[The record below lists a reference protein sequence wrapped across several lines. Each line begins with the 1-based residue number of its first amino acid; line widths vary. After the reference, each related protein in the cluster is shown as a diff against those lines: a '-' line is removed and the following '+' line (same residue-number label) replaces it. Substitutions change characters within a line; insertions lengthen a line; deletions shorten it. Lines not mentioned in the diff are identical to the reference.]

1 MLKGMLIT
9 ALIASITGVNP
20 KEVRIYPTTAICTEV
35 NQKENTVVFTDF
47 NGEPWQIEECECWK
61 RGDVVAMLMSDNA
74 TPNNIHDD
82 VILDIYYQGR

>member
-9 ALIASITGVNP
+9 TLVASIAGVNP
-20 KEVRIYPTTAICTEV
+20 KEVRIYPITAICTEV

-47 NGEPWQIEECECWK
+47 NGEAWKIEECECWK
-61 RGDVVAMLMSDNA
+61 KGDVVAMLISNNA
-74 TPNNIHDD
+74 TPNNIYDD